1 MPLELTERVIRRH
14 VKLMQKT
21 VETIGHIVHN
31 TPTAALN
38 TFTDGADGWTVG
50 EVVGHLLDADRIFFE
65 RAQKI
70 VNEDKPALVVFDHER
85 LVKENDYRHR
95 DPRETYAALLES
107 RLAFIEWLKARTPE
121 EWTRTGI
128 HPESG
133 EIELIDGLMQVGHHD
148 ADHLEQ
154 LTRILREQYQG

>member
-31 TPTAALN
+31 TPPAALN

-95 DPRETYAALLES
+95 DARETYATLLES
-107 RLAFIEWLKARTPE
+107 RLAFIEWLKARSTE
-121 EWTRTGI
+121 EWSRTGI

>member
-21 VETIGHIVHN
+21 VETIGNIVHSA
-31 TPTAALN
+31 PPDALN
-38 TFTDGADGWTVG
+38 TLTDGADGWTVG
-50 EVVGHLLDADRIFFE
+50 EVIGHLLDSDRIFFE

-70 VNEDKPALVVFDHER
+70 VSEDKPALVVFDHER
-85 LVKENDYRHR
+85 LVKENDYRNR
-95 DPRETYAALLES
+95 DPRATYAALLES
-107 RLAFIEWLKARTPE
+107 RLAFIDWLKARTPE
-121 EWTRTGI
+121 DWSRTGI

-133 EIELIDGLMQVGHHD
+133 EIELIDSLMQVGHHD

-154 LTRILREQYQG
+154 MTRILRAGA